1 MLYTINDCLTGET
14 MCTYAQLYIMSITVY
29 VSGKAWRAV
38 HYQELMEDVEARTRT
53 VVTVRGIIQL
63 ILVTCQQKKIKT
75 INLYFHVFCE

>member
-1 MLYTINDCLTGET
+1 

-29 VSGKAWRAV
+29 VSGKARRAV
-38 HYQELMEDVEARTRT
+38 HYQELMEDMEARTRT